1 MKKCTIEGCENKHYG
16 KGYCEKHYTQIRRY
30 GRIKRSSYEPNEVI
44 EYDDCAELCLYN
56 KQGEEIAR
64 ALIDLECIEIVSQ
77 YKWHLRDNGYVS
89 TSDNIYLHRLI
100 SNCDNDMVCDHI
112 NRNRLDNR
120 RENLRSCT
128 QQENLLNRGV
138 SKNNTSG
145 YTGVYKRNNKWCARI
160 NINGKQINLGTFA
173 TFEEAKQAR
182 MLAEVEYCNN

>member
-1 MKKCTIEGCENKHYG
+1 MKLCTVEGCTNKHYG

-30 GRIKRSSYEPNEVI
+30 GKIKRSSYESNEII
-44 EYDDCAELCLYN
+44 ECDDCAELCLYN

-64 ALIDLECIEIVSQ
+64 AIIDLEYIEVISQ

-100 SNCDNDMVCDHI
+100 LNCDSDMVCDHI
-112 NRNRLDNR
+112 NRNKLDNR
-120 RENLRSCT
+120 RENLRICT
-128 QQENLLNRGV
+128 QQENIWNQGV
-138 SKNNTSG
+138 QKNNTSG

-160 NINGKQINLGTFA
+160 NVNGKQINLGTFI

-182 MLAEVEYCNN
+182 MLAEVEYFKI